1 MPRPRTKKETLYSN
15 KNNVDINNLIN
26 NNNSSSSNLI
36 DLNTINQQIG
46 GKNQSKSLGK
56 KKDDDES
63 NEDLSVTS
71 GGGDDDDD
79 DNVNEDDIDD
89 EIDENDEINNNDVNN
104 NINNDELEAIVSDYD
119 EKGVEEEQEGL
130 EAEEEESDKGS
141 EKGSEDEKD
150 IDEDA
155 IKKKCYSK
163 YAAEADEVILEELFA
178 DDDFK
183 LTKTARLSKPVLF
196 KYEKVRL
203 LSTRAKQL
211 ANGAKPMIKNTEGL
225 SSKEI
230 ALLELKNKLIP
241 MIIERPIPNSGVE
254 RWKLSELEIID
265 YN

>member
-1 MPRPRTKKETLYSN
+1 MPRPKKETLYSN

-26 NNNSSSSNLI
+26 NNNLSSSNTI
-36 DLNTINQQIG
+36 DLNRQNQQIG
-46 GKNQSKSLGK
+46 GKNIKKSSSK
-56 KKDDDES
+56 KKDYDES
-63 NEDLSVTS
+63 NEDLSISS

-79 DNVNEDDIDD
+79 DDENEIEVDDND
-89 EIDENDEINNNDVNN
+89 EINENDNDINNNDVND
-104 NINNDELEAIVSDYD
+104 NNDELEANASDD
-119 EKGVEEEQEGL
+119 DIKGAEEQEGS
-130 EAEEEESDKGS
+130 EAGDEESDKGS
-141 EKGSEDEKD
+141 EKGSDDEKD

-155 IKKKCYSK
+155 IKKNCYSK
-163 YAAEADEVILEELFA
+163 YAAEADEVDLEELFA
-178 DDDFK
+178 NDDFK

-211 ANGAKPMIKNTEGL
+211 ANGAKPMIKNTENL

>member
-1 MPRPRTKKETLYSN
+1 MPRPKKETLYSN

-26 NNNSSSSNLI
+26 NLQSLNSTGTTGITGGTGSAGSSGQKKI
-36 DLNTINQQIG
+36 I
-46 GKNQSKSLGK
+46 GKNNKLNEQFNQYGGRDDSDD
-56 KKDDDES
+56 KDDDED
-63 NEDLSVTS
+63 EDEDSDS
-71 GGGDDDDD
+71 DD
-79 DNVNEDDIDD
+79 DNNENDNDLESISNESDDLDGEKDLDD
-89 EIDENDEINNNDVNN
+89 EKALDDEPEGS
-104 NINNDELEAIVSDYD
+104 EAD
-119 EKGVEEEQEGL
+119 
-130 EAEEEESDKGS
+130 EEESDKGS
-141 EKGSEDEKD
+141 EKGSEKGSDYEKD
-150 IDEDA
+150 LDEDTV
-155 IKKKCYSK
+155 KKNCYSK
-163 YAAEADEVILEELFA
+163 YAAEADEVDLEELFA
-178 DDDFK
+178 DDEFK

-265 YN
+265 